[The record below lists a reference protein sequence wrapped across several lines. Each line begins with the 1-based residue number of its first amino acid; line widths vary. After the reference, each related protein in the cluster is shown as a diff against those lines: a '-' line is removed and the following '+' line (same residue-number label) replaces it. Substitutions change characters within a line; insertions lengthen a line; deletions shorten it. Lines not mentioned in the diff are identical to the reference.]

1 MKSHVRLAVTIFALL
16 VTVGCSSATKNDAE
30 QHAAKVDEAM
40 SQSTTGDVSLPGM
53 KPGAM
58 PEGCYL
64 RATID
69 GKKWEATEMNPD
81 EMKLSLVTVNGKSG
95 NSSITFVTGRN
106 RDNIGQPSKLGD
118 SKQITFWGGDDFFVG
133 AKTGQYTITKIDEP
147 YIEGTFN
154 FTAEKDGRKVEA
166 TDGEFRILAPPPA
179 PSN

>member
-1 MKSHVRLAVTIFALL
+1 MNGKLCVHAGVLILFVIAGCNSNTPRAADEHAANVNDATSPIADGGALL
-16 VTVGCSSATKNDAE
+16 
-30 QHAAKVDEAM
+30 
-40 SQSTTGDVSLPGM
+40 PGA
-53 KPGAM
+53 KPGSM

-69 GKKWEATEMNPD
+69 GKKWEAKEMNPD
-81 EMKLSLVTVNGKSG
+81 EMKLSLVTVNGKNG
-95 NSSITFVTGRN
+95 NSSITFVTGRS
-106 RDNIGQPSKLGD
+106 RDSIGQPHDLGD
-118 SKQITFWGGDDFFVG
+118 SNQITYWGGEGFFVG
-133 AKTGQYTITKIDEP
+133 AKSGQFTVTKIEEP

>member
-1 MKSHVRLAVTIFALL
+1 MELHLRLAASVFALL
-16 VTVGCSSATKNDAE
+16 VIAGCGSATKNDAE

-40 SQSTTGDVSLPGM
+40 SQSSADKALLPGM
-53 KPGAM
+53 KPGSM

-81 EMKLSLVTVNGKSG
+81 EMKLSLVTVNGKNG

-106 RDNIGQPSKLGD
+106 RENIGQPSKLGEGEH
-118 SKQITFWGGDDFFVG
+118 ITYWGGEDFFVG
-133 AKTGQYTITKIDEP
+133 AKSGQHTITKIDEP

-166 TDGEFRILAPPPA
+166 TDGQFRILAPPPA
-179 PSN
+179 PSE